1 MSSPI
6 IAAVCDV
13 LVKLGKDASMDACGT
28 AGPQLLAG
36 VGGGTAPDHPGC
48 RGLMQSPPG
57 AAEWHA
63 Q

>member
-28 AGPQLLAG
+28 AGPQLL
-36 VGGGTAPDHPGC
+36 
-48 RGLMQSPPG
+48 S
-57 AAEWHA
+57 
-63 Q
+63 